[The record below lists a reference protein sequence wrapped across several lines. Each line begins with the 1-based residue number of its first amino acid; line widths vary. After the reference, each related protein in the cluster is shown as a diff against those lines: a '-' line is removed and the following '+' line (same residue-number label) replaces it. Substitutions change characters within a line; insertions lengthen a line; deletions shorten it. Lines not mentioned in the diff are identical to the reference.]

1 MIAVLAGGYL
11 AIGAVVAALGM
22 RRGARA
28 LELLALLVTWP
39 LYAPLWLERLP
50 PARDRAT
57 VLATAFDR
65 VGVVGDT
72 VVTAADAPLWL
83 ERLARATAEL
93 AALEQTLAVHRAGLV
108 GDRPVLVRA
117 AAEHQRRRAAATA
130 IDGLFDELAAQVAL
144 ASWLGEG
151 GTELPGLLAAL
162 AAQLAILDPGA
173 E

>member
-57 VLATAFDR
+57 VLATALDR
-65 VGVVGDT
+65 VGAVGDT

-93 AALEQTLAVHRAGLV
+93 AALEQPSRSTAPAWSATVRCWSGP
-108 GDRPVLVRA
+108 RPSTSA
-117 AAEHQRRRAAATA
+117 DAPRRPQSTACSTSSRPRSRWRRGWATA
-130 IDGLFDELAAQVAL
+130 AP
-144 ASWLGEG
+144 SC
-151 GTELPGLLAAL
+151 PGCWPRWRRSSRSST
-162 AAQLAILDPGA
+162 PGA